1 MYSQPVSSWDLALSN
16 LVSVGV
22 LAFVFGFI
30 AARIK
35 SDVRVPEQIY
45 QFLSIYLLFG
55 IGLKGGHSLKS
66 VTFEEVF
73 APAVTT
79 IVAGALIPV
88 FAYLSLRLIR
98 TLSVVDRGSI
108 AAHYG
113 STSLVTFSAALLFL
127 ESNSIYVE
135 GFAPALLTLMEIPG
149 LIVGIYLGSRTPG
162 SEVKWSET
170 LKEVL
175 LGKTVLLLFGG
186 LFIGA
191 VSSNE
196 GYEKVSPFFIGL
208 LSGLLVLFLLHLG
221 YLAGFNFSEV
231 RKVGKPL
238 IVFGLLFPVIVGVM
252 GVALGSAIGLSVG
265 GSTVL
270 GVLCAS
276 ASYIAA
282 PAAVGVAL
290 PKANATLALMSSIGV
305 TFPFNLIIGI
315 PVYFKVAE
323 LLSGM

>member
-1 MYSQPVSSWDLALSN
+1 MYLFPVSSWDLALSN

-22 LAFVFGFI
+22 LAFAFGFL
-30 AARIK
+30 AARLK

-55 IGLKGGHSLKS
+55 IGLKGGHSLKNVS
-66 VTFEEVF
+66 FEEVF

-88 FAYLSLRLIR
+88 VAYLSLRLIKS
-98 TLSVVDRGSI
+98 LSVVDRGSI

-127 ESNSIYVE
+127 ESNSIFVE

-149 LIVGIYLGSRTPG
+149 LIVGIYLGSRKSG

-175 LGKTVLLLFGG
+175 LGKTVLLLCGG

-191 VSSNE
+191 VSTNE
-196 GYEKVSPFFIGL
+196 GYEKVNPFFGGL
-208 LSGLLVLFLLHLG
+208 LSGFLVLFLLHLG

-238 IVFGLLFPVIVGVM
+238 IVFALFFPLIVGVV
-252 GVALGSAIGLSVG
+252 GVAIGELIGLSVG
-265 GSTVL
+265 GATVF

-282 PAAVGVAL
+282 PAAVHVAL

-305 TFPFNLIIGI
+305 TFPFNLIVGI

-323 LLSGM
+323 FLSTL